1 MDRELIEHYANGGD
15 KLSMAIRGLTGEDLI
30 CPPDPD
36 WNVGKWSIQQVVMHC
51 VDSDLVSTDRL
62 KRMIAEDNPT
72 LIGYDEN
79 KFVANLF
86 YDDQSAD
93 QAIALLDANRKL
105 FTTVLRKLP
114 QQAWQR
120 RGTHNERGA
129 MTVGGYLKET
139 VDHLE
144 HHLSFIHKKRAK
156 MGKEMW

>member
-15 KLSMAIRGLTGEDLI
+15 KLSMAIRGLTREDLL

-36 WNVGKWSIQQVVMHC
+36 WNVGKWSIQQVVIHA

-86 YDDQSAD
+86 YDEQPAE

-105 FTTVLRKLP
+105 FATVLRRLSAK
-114 QQAWQR
+114 AWER
-120 RGTHNERGA
+120 KGTHNERGA
-129 MTVGGYLKET
+129 LTVGGYLKST

-144 HHLSFIHKKRAK
+144 HHNNFIHKKRAK

>member
-15 KLSMAIRGLTGEDLI
+15 KLSLAIRGLTREDLL
-30 CPPDPD
+30 CPPDPE
-36 WNVGKWSIQQVVMHC
+36 WNVGKWTMQQVVIHC
-51 VDSDLVSTDRL
+51 VDSDLVSADRL

-79 KFVANLF
+79 KFAANLF
-86 YDDQSAD
+86 YNDQSAD

-114 QQAWQR
+114 EKAWSR
-120 RGTHNERGA
+120 KGTHNERGEL
-129 MTVGGYLKET
+129 TVGGYLKST
-139 VDHLE
+139 MDHLE
-144 HHLSFIHKKRAK
+144 HHINFIHKKRAK